1 MRTSCVQI
9 RPDARR
15 WPRAVGRPFLAA
27 AAFQAAGRAGKA
39 RPHSRK
45 PSLSA
50 RKHIMG
56 QNRVFIT
63 FGGAQRHVDSQDWLP
78 HVLLYTALIS
88 PLCAADLQRAMDRAM
103 SGRAGTAVAL
113 DVDSGRILARYRIDV
128 AARRLARPGS
138 TVKPFTLLAL
148 LASGSTPRTLVCA
161 RKLQIG
167 ARAMDC

>member
-45 PSLSA
+45 PCLSA
-50 RKHIMG
+50 RKHIMS

-78 HVLLYTALIS
+78 GLAAPPRIGSPTVICFIDMRSSLVFLLAALR
-88 PLCAADLQRAMDRAM
+88 AAAEMHIRSDSIVDRA
-103 SGRAGTAVAL
+103 L
-113 DVDSGRILARYRIDV
+113 
-128 AARRLARPGS
+128 
-138 TVKPFTLLAL
+138 
-148 LASGSTPRTLVCA
+148 
-161 RKLQIG
+161 
-167 ARAMDC
+167 